1 MAGIA
6 FTNSGLPAGPLFRNT
21 PQDVFKQPCLEIRV
35 KSTPVIGNTH
45 RWNRLELTRAS
56 QSLFKRIVVNVPVR
70 FGQGWKMDNKRL
82 GKALDIMR
90 LAEEAAA
97 RPGGIS
103 LVQIVD
109 TFGVTLRTAQR
120 MSRALEEAFEHSV

>member
-1 MAGIA
+1 
-6 FTNSGLPAGPLFRNT
+6 
-21 PQDVFKQPCLEIRV
+21 
-35 KSTPVIGNTH
+35 
-45 RWNRLELTRAS
+45 
-56 QSLFKRIVVNVPVR
+56 
-70 FGQGWKMDNKRL
+70 MDNKRL

-103 LVQIVD
+103 LVQIVE

-120 MSRALEEAFEHSV
+120 LSRALEEAFPMVQTRTAFATASCRRWKWGSGALSVKGPPQRLLR

>member
-1 MAGIA
+1 
-6 FTNSGLPAGPLFRNT
+6 
-21 PQDVFKQPCLEIRV
+21 
-35 KSTPVIGNTH
+35 
-45 RWNRLELTRAS
+45 
-56 QSLFKRIVVNVPVR
+56 
-70 FGQGWKMDNKRL
+70 MDNKRL

-120 MSRALEEAFEHSV
+120 MSRALEEAFPMVQTRTDKERRKWWQLPDSRLLHLQGIRDSELSALELASADVV